1 MQTCPY
7 GLELFL
13 KLYITDDCLIVRD
26 NCLISFIMDTSF
38 CKSNHKLREMGRTA
52 VISAICVGSLMMCGC
67 SSIKNTWNGMTQTGQ
82 GATAGGAAGAAIGA
96 GIGALIGGGRGTWI
110 GALVGGALGAGTG
123 AVVGN
128 SMQRQ
133 KADLEAQ
140 LQQLRDQTDQNTS
153 DIAANKQAIDD
164 IKVQMVK
171 DRNDL
176 DAIRLVMGDAVLFP
190 TGKYNLSADAQAVL
204 SRVAYNLDK
213 FPDTDITVVGFT
225 DNTGTEKLNQTL
237 SEERARSVASY
248 LEGHGVSPARVKTLG
263 EGWNDPVASNET
275 AAGRAQNRRVE
286 IYITAG
292 QKMIEQAQTSN

>member
-1 MQTCPY
+1 MENTL
-7 GLELFL
+7 G
-13 KLYITDDCLIVRD
+13 
-26 NCLISFIMDTSF
+26 
-38 CKSNHKLREMGRTA
+38 KSNHKLRAFGRTA
-52 VISAICVGSLMMCGC
+52 VISAICAGSLMMCGC
-67 SSIKNTWNGMTQTGQ
+67 SAIKNTWNGMSQTGQ

-153 DIAANKQAIDD
+153 DIAANSQAIAANKQAIDD

-171 DRNDL
+171 DSNNL
-176 DAIRLVMGDAVLFP
+176 DAIKLVMGDAVLFP

-204 SRVAYNLDK
+204 SRVAYNLDQ

-225 DNTGTEKLNQTL
+225 DNTGTEQLNQTL
-237 SEERARSVASY
+237 SEERAQSVASY
-248 LEGHGVSPARVKTLG
+248 LESHGVSASRVKTVG
-263 EGWNDPVASNET
+263 EGWNDPIASNET

-292 QKMIEQAQTSN
+292 QKMIEQAQASN